1 MTLDPG
7 WLLLASVLALA
18 VAVWAFQQ
26 ARTVYRHRAV
36 AEELRPFIT
45 HARKRLELASNADD
59 LQRKRELDD
68 LKFCAGGQWS
78 EDEKRTRS
86 DFDRRR
92 LLDDGVVGVGLAKRR
107 VH

>member
-7 WLLLASVLALA
+7 WLLLAAVLALA

-36 AEELRPFIT
+36 AEELRQLRPRDPRVT
-45 HARKRLELASNADD
+45 LSALP
-59 LQRKRELDD
+59 LQQLREME
-68 LKFCAGGQWS
+68 S
-78 EDEKRTRS
+78 RVM